1 MLSSNIILVKSW
13 GIKMIDTNN
22 KAHEIKRLTTPLTLK
37 DSKAYDDEGKLL
49 KCSETLSD
57 VRFVVEPTPG
67 ILNDNE
73 ILQYAPQSKA
83 ACEIRLKRGVGKISD
98 VLFLHESIP
107 WIFAFYYV
115 VLLSL
120 SIIVVFGG
128 NKLLMFILLILFIL
142 PLVYIYLT
150 FNVNRYPKKEIKQA
164 KKAQK
169 NIKQEVKTSVI
180 QDTGLDSLKRYEKDI
195 NNLKTLFDIKEG
207 VVRDLIKKRFEP
219 PQITYDKFISII
231 DSSHK
236 LFYNQAD
243 SALNIINLA
252 VEDTPRVEKEI
263 ENKIEAM
270 KKIINQIEELTN
282 ELVININDD
291 HTTEEVNNLIDD
303 MENLI
308 GSVKE
313 Y

>member
-1 MLSSNIILVKSW
+1 MLD
-13 GIKMIDTNN
+13 GTN
-22 KAHEIKRLTTPLTLK
+22 KAHEIKRLSTPLTIK
-37 DSKAYDDEGKLL
+37 DSKAYDDGGNLIN
-49 KCSETLSD
+49 CSETLSD
-57 VRFVVEPTPG
+57 VRFVLEPTPG
-67 ILNDNE
+67 ILTDNE

-83 ACEIRLKRGVGKISD
+83 ACEVRLKRGAGSISD

-107 WIFAFYYV
+107 WVFAFYYV
-115 VLLSL
+115 VLISL
-120 SIIVVFGG
+120 SVIVVFGG
-128 NKLLMFILLILFIL
+128 NKLLMFVLLILFVL
-142 PLVYIYLT
+142 PLAYLYLT
-150 FNVNRYPKKEIKQA
+150 FNVNRYPKKAIKQTQ
-164 KKAQK
+164 KAQK
-169 NIKQEVKTSVI
+169 NIKQEVKSQPI
-180 QDTGLDSLKRYEKDI
+180 IDSSLDSLKRYEREV
-195 NNLKTLFDIKEG
+195 NNLKTLFDVKEG

-243 SALNIINLA
+243 AALNIIRLA

-263 ENKIEAM
+263 ENKIDAM

-291 HTTEEVNNLIDD
+291 HTTEEVNSLIED

>member
-1 MLSSNIILVKSW
+1 MGVFKML
-13 GIKMIDTNN
+13 DENN
-22 KAHEIKRLTTPLTLK
+22 KAHEIKRLTTPLTIK
-37 DSKAYDDEGKLL
+37 DSKAYGDGGQLL
-49 KCSETLSD
+49 NCSETLSD

-67 ILNDNE
+67 ILTDNE
-73 ILQYAPQSKA
+73 ILQYAPESKA
-83 ACEIRLKRGVGKISD
+83 ACEVRLKRGAGKISD

-107 WIFAFYYV
+107 WIVAFYYV

-128 NKLLMFILLILFIL
+128 NKLLMFVLLLLFVI
-142 PLVYIYLT
+142 PLVYLYLI
-150 FNVNRYPKKEIKQA
+150 FNVNRYPKKAIKQS
-164 KKAQK
+164 KKAQR
-169 NIKQEVKTSVI
+169 NIKDESRTEVI
-180 QDTGLDSLKRYEKDI
+180 HDAGLDSLKGYEKEI

-219 PQITYDKFISII
+219 PQITYDKFIAII
-231 DSSHK
+231 DKSHK
-236 LFYNQAD
+236 MFYNQAE
-243 SALNIINLA
+243 SALNIIHLA
-252 VEDTPRVEKEI
+252 VEDTPRVQNEI